1 MGLLW
6 LVVQQGPWFLLKC
19 LKVKKQEAEKAELV
33 LSVAN
38 RMH

>member
-19 LKVKKQEAEKAELV
+19 LKVKKQAEKAELV